1 MSESEPTRVHP
12 FLAAFRNP
20 EGSVVVMVDNNEFET
35 PGIWGIVIAD
45 IVQHVVN
52 AYVRDGM
59 GGREVRESILEML
72 ISELQNP
79 TDKAERMDGEWTD
92 EGFVAEMEGDE
103 DDDVDWDDVEG
114 DA

>member
-20 EGSVVVMVDNNEFET
+20 DGAMVVMVDNNEFDA
-35 PGIWGIVIAD
+35 PGIWGIVVAD

-52 AYVRDGM
+52 AYVRDGF

-72 ISELQNP
+72 ISELENP
-79 TDKAERMDGEWTD
+79 SEKARGLDGEWTE
-92 EGFVAEMEGDE
+92 EGFVAESRGGDE
-103 DDDVDWDDVEG
+103 DEWDDETEEEE
-114 DA
+114 